1 MRARAGAGG
10 RGSHRT
16 EDTGI
21 IDLSALLH
29 LIVDQLLVPVIAAL
43 LLLAL
48 LIILDVGIAVGERF
62 GGLDRL
68 RDLGAARVEA
78 LARKRI
84 ARADLAARIG
94 PSLGLMGTLIPLGPG
109 IAALGQG
116 DFRTLAIAITTAFD
130 TTVLGLAIGV
140 VAYLI
145 GRWRRTAFER
155 VLLSLE
161 TGEYK
166 SHA

>member
-1 MRARAGAGG
+1 M
-10 RGSHRT
+10 
-16 EDTGI
+16 
-21 IDLSALLH
+21 
-29 LIVDQLLVPVIAAL
+29 PVIAAL

-48 LIILDVGIAVGERF
+48 LIVLDVGIAVGERF

-78 LARKRI
+78 LARRRI

-140 VAYLI
+140 VA
-145 GRWRRTAFER
+145 
-155 VLLSLE
+155 
-161 TGEYK
+161 
-166 SHA
+166 

>member
-1 MRARAGAGG
+1 M
-10 RGSHRT
+10 
-16 EDTGI
+16 EDAVI
-21 IDLSALLH
+21 PDLTALLH
-29 LIVDQLLVPVIAAL
+29 LIVDQLLLPVIAAL

-48 LIILDVGIAVGERF
+48 AVTVDLGIAVGERLH
-62 GGLDRL
+62 GLSM
-68 RDLGAARVEA
+68 LGYVEPSA
-78 LARKRI
+78 FEGLARTRI
-84 ARADLAARIG
+84 ARADLAARVG

-145 GRWRRTAFER
+145 GRWRRGAYEQILQR
-155 VLLSLE
+155 LE
-161 TGEYK
+161 AGEGPPD
-166 SHA
+166 A